1 MISKKR
7 IFFNWILSVLAG
19 SAICT
24 LFAHDNFHADLFIIF
39 LLVSTVLGL
48 IPLTAMIVLQY
59 RFSTKSITNEKLN
72 FFFIA
77 TQIVCY
83 LLIFTT
89 LLLTNRKT
97 LTFDLGFFLIGLPYL
112 GIGIILTLLSSNSSV
127 IADNEEVSVKI

>member
-112 GIGIILTLLSSNSSV
+112 GMGIILTLLSSNSSV

>member
-48 IPLTAMIVLQY
+48 IPLTAMIVWQY
-59 RFSTKSITNEKLN
+59 RFSTKSITNEKLKI
-72 FFFIA
+72 FFIA
-77 TQIVCY
+77 TQTVCY